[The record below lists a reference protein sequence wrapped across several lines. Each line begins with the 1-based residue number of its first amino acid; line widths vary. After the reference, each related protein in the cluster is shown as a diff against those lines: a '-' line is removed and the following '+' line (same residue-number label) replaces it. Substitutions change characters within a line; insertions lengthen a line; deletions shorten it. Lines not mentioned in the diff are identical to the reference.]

1 MTHHLAASESNLWLA
16 ETLWDL
22 GAVQFGSFTLG
33 RTTVD
38 SPIYI
43 NLRLL
48 IGHPTALWRAAHIIW
63 DELQTLQS
71 MLHPQVQ
78 PFDVAAGVP
87 FGGLHVATAFSLT
100 AKVPMVYLHPRP
112 DDLGNDI
119 EGIYHPNE
127 RALIMDDLL
136 AGGGSILET
145 ALQLGEAGLM
155 VRDAVVLLDRQQ
167 GGRERLRQQG
177 INLVSLLTLE
187 VLLNY
192 LISRGKITEDCTDKR
207 WHFSIT
213 SQTATWRWTA
223 SASTLQRC
231 TLLKPL
237 LHSSQVLR

>member
-1 MTHHLAASESNLWLA
+1 MPQRHQLARKSNLWLA
-16 ETLWDL
+16 ETLWKL

-38 SPIYI
+38 SPIYV

-63 DELQTLQS
+63 DELQALQS
-71 MLHPQVQ
+71 KLHPQVQ
-78 PFDVAAGVP
+78 PFDVVAGVP

-167 GGRERLRQQG
+167 GGRERLRRQG

-192 LISRGKITEDCTDKR
+192 LMSNGRITEDWYRKSMA
-207 WHFSIT
+207 FLE
-213 SQTATWRWTA
+213 SQPERD
-223 SASTLQRC
+223 LERDE
-231 TLLKPL
+231 
-237 LHSSQVLR
+237 